1 MCVRTPGSV
10 RFASDSS
17 LLRIHGGP
25 EVDCSSCKR
34 IQLLAD
40 SRHSAGE
47 TWPQSACSRSP
58 MALARIIT
66 RFPEESR
73 DLIENLRSRGFEVQT
88 ESPGK
93 TSPQPADLEIT
104 IEECDAEEALQ
115 RATSVQDACAFVM
128 PGAVTGRVRPITA
141 IPFIPQANVEENEA
155 LGPEVYAVSAEIEN
169 LPRHSFGMEAPCA
182 EVAEFG
188 ATAIGD
194 LESRLLINENARA
207 MISEP
212 EHAAAEPQPVSP
224 NQQPEDQQPG
234 TISVSETA
242 FPETEAD
249 SRAQEPELISA
260 ESQLGEGAVS
270 AVGEISDAPR
280 DAEPVLAES
289 GYVQEAQVS
298 ELRAEDLQ
306 ATPAVEEPQ
315 VFLSGPDDLE
325 MQTQTVEM
333 EDAGS
338 HPLLSEEVHDPS
350 FEQSPGPGSPESVE
364 LAAESIAQ
372 VSIPSSGSELLSG
385 EEVAAQNSMR
395 EKEPSSKSRPVSDWP
410 IWQPISA
417 EEKARET
424 MGPAEQQ
431 QPIYDARTSAPF
443 APPLQRQ
450 AVPRSTMRRVRN
462 SRLLRHPI
470 FTNERMFWR
479 TATFVGVIAIGLL
492 LGMSAHRLSPLPA
505 SLQQRS
511 VDLQPSETK
520 PAAIVPAELNPV
532 TRQYRVGS
540 RASRVPKLPAEL
552 TPPLTAATKVNLAS
566 SRQPVMR
573 SASDSSENDTDIAQD
588 TVVRYGSRSGSS
600 AVAPSQQKPSVKRNS
615 DLN

>member
-1 MCVRTPGSV
+1 
-10 RFASDSS
+10 
-17 LLRIHGGP
+17 
-25 EVDCSSCKR
+25 
-34 IQLLAD
+34 
-40 SRHSAGE
+40 
-47 TWPQSACSRSP
+47 
-58 MALARIIT
+58 
-66 RFPEESR
+66 
-73 DLIENLRSRGFEVQT
+73 
-88 ESPGK
+88 
-93 TSPQPADLEIT
+93 
-104 IEECDAEEALQ
+104 
-115 RATSVQDACAFVM
+115 M
-128 PGAVTGRVRPITA
+128 PGAITGGVQPITA
-141 IPFIPQANVEENEA
+141 IPFIPQMNIEKSETVGSEA
-155 LGPEVYAVSAEIEN
+155 RAAEIEN
-169 LPRHSFGMEAPCA
+169 LPRHSFGMEAPRA
-182 EVAEFG
+182 EAAEFG
-188 ATAIGD
+188 ATPISD
-194 LESRLLINENARA
+194 LESPPQVNEDARA

-212 EHAAAEPQPVSP
+212 ERATAEPQPIFLEEQP
-224 NQQPEDQQPG
+224 ENQQPEMV
-234 TISVSETA
+234 SASASETV
-242 FPETEAD
+242 FPQTEAD
-249 SRAQEPELISA
+249 SRPPEPELISA

-270 AVGEISDAPR
+270 AAGEISDAPR
-280 DAEPVLAES
+280 DAEPVFAES
-289 GYVQEAQVS
+289 RDAQQVQLS
-298 ELRAEDLQ
+298 ELRTEDPQ
-306 ATPAVEEPQ
+306 ATSAVEEPQ

-350 FEQSPGPGSPESVE
+350 SEESPGPSFPESVE

-372 VSIPSSGSELLSG
+372 VSIPSSGSESLPG
-385 EEVAAQNSMR
+385 KVVAQQSMR
-395 EKEPSSKSRPVSDWP
+395 EEEPSLESQPVSDWP

-443 APPLQRQ
+443 ALPLQRQ
-450 AVPRSTMRRVRN
+450 GVPRSTMRRVRN

-479 TATFVGVIAIGLL
+479 TATFAGVIAIGLL

-520 PAAIVPAELNPV
+520 PAAIVPAELKPV
-532 TRQYRVGS
+532 TRQSRAGS
-540 RASRVPKLPAEL
+540 RATRLPKLSAEI
-552 TPPLTAATKVNLAS
+552 TPPPTAASKVNLAS
-566 SRQPVMR
+566 SKQPVMR

>member
-1 MCVRTPGSV
+1 
-10 RFASDSS
+10 
-17 LLRIHGGP
+17 
-25 EVDCSSCKR
+25 
-34 IQLLAD
+34 
-40 SRHSAGE
+40 
-47 TWPQSACSRSP
+47 
-58 MALARIIT
+58 MARARIIT
-66 RFPEESR
+66 RFPEQSH
-73 DLIENLRSRGFEVQT
+73 DLAENLRSRGFEVQT

-93 TSPQPADLEIT
+93 ISPQPADLEIT

-128 PGAVTGRVRPITA
+128 PGAITGGVQPITA
-141 IPFIPQANVEENEA
+141 IPFIPQMNIEESETVGSEA
-155 LGPEVYAVSAEIEN
+155 LAVSEQIES
-169 LPRHSFGMEAPCA
+169 LPRHSFGMEAPRVEA
-182 EVAEFG
+182 AEFS
-188 ATAIGD
+188 ATPISD
-194 LESRLLINENARA
+194 LESQPLINENARA

-212 EHAAAEPQPVSP
+212 EHAAAELQPVSL
-224 NQQPEDQQPG
+224 NQQSEEQQPQM
-234 TISVSETA
+234 ISASASEPV
-242 FPETEAD
+242 FPQTEVD
-249 SRAQEPELISA
+249 SRAVEPELISA
-260 ESQLGEGAVS
+260 ESQLGEGA
-270 AVGEISDAPR
+270 AGEISDAPR

-364 LAAESIAQ
+364 LAAESIVQ
-372 VSIPSSGSELLSG
+372 VSIPSSGSELLSE
-385 EEVAAQNSMR
+385 EEVASQHSMR
-395 EKEPSSKSRPVSDWP
+395 EEEPSSKSRPVSDWP

-431 QPIYDARTSAPF
+431 QPIYDGRTSAPF
-443 APPLQRQ
+443 ALPLQRQ
-450 AVPRSTMRRVRN
+450 GVPRSTMRRVRN

-479 TATFVGVIAIGLL
+479 TATFAGVIAIGLL

-505 SLQQRS
+505 SLQQGS
-511 VDLQPSETK
+511 GDLQPSETK
-520 PAAIVPAELNPV
+520 PAAIVPARSEE
-532 TRQYRVGS
+532 RRVGS
-540 RASRVPKLPAEL
+540 E
-552 TPPLTAATKVNLAS
+552 
-566 SRQPVMR
+566 
-573 SASDSSENDTDIAQD
+573 
-588 TVVRYGSRSGSS
+588 
-600 AVAPSQQKPSVKRNS
+600 
-615 DLN
+615 

>member
-1 MCVRTPGSV
+1 
-10 RFASDSS
+10 
-17 LLRIHGGP
+17 
-25 EVDCSSCKR
+25 
-34 IQLLAD
+34 
-40 SRHSAGE
+40 
-47 TWPQSACSRSP
+47 

-66 RFPEESR
+66 RFPEEAHELVES
-73 DLIENLRSRGFEVQT
+73 LRSRGFEVQT

-93 TSPQPADLEIT
+93 ISPQPADLEIT

-128 PGAVTGRVRPITA
+128 PGAITGGVQPITA
-141 IPFIPQANVEENEA
+141 IPFIPQANVEEKEA
-155 LGPEVYAVSAEIEN
+155 VGPEPCALSAEIEN
-169 LPRHSFGMEAPCA
+169 LPRHSFGMEFLRAGA
-182 EVAEFG
+182 AEFS
-188 ATAIGD
+188 TTPTSD

-249 SRAQEPELISA
+249 SRPPEPELISA

-270 AVGEISDAPR
+270 AAGEISDAPR
-280 DAEPVLAES
+280 DAEPVFAES
-289 GYVQEAQVS
+289 RDAHQVQLS
-298 ELRAEDLQ
+298 ELRTEDPQ
-306 ATPAVEEPQ
+306 ATSAVEEPQ

-372 VSIPSSGSELLSG
+372 VSIPSSGSELLSE
-385 EEVAAQNSMR
+385 EEVASQHSMR
-395 EKEPSSKSRPVSDWP
+395 EEEPSSKSRPVSDWP

-479 TATFVGVIAIGLL
+479 TATFAGVIAIGLL

-505 SLQQRS
+505 SLQQGS
-511 VDLQPSETK
+511 GDLQPSETK
-520 PAAIVPAELNPV
+520 PAAIVPAELKPV
-532 TRQYRVGS
+532 TRQSRAGS
-540 RASRVPKLPAEL
+540 RATRLPKLSAEI
-552 TPPLTAATKVNLAS
+552 TPPPTAAGKVNLAS
-566 SRQPVMR
+566 SKQPVMR

>member
-1 MCVRTPGSV
+1 
-10 RFASDSS
+10 
-17 LLRIHGGP
+17 
-25 EVDCSSCKR
+25 
-34 IQLLAD
+34 
-40 SRHSAGE
+40 
-47 TWPQSACSRSP
+47 

-66 RFPEESR
+66 RFPEEAHELVES
-73 DLIENLRSRGFEVQT
+73 LRSRGFEVQT

-128 PGAVTGRVRPITA
+128 PGAITGGVQPITA
-141 IPFIPQANVEENEA
+141 IPFIPQMNIEENETVGSEA
-155 LGPEVYAVSAEIEN
+155 RAVSEQIES
-169 LPRHSFGMEAPCA
+169 LPRHSFGMEAPRVEA
-182 EVAEFG
+182 AEFS
-188 ATAIGD
+188 ATPISD
-194 LESRLLINENARA
+194 LESQPLINENARA

-212 EHAAAEPQPVSP
+212 EHAAAELQPVSL
-224 NQQPEDQQPG
+224 NQQSEEQQPQM
-234 TISVSETA
+234 ISASASEPV
-242 FPETEAD
+242 FPQTEVD
-249 SRAQEPELISA
+249 SRAVEPELISA
-260 ESQLGEGAVS
+260 ESQLGEGA
-270 AVGEISDAPR
+270 AGEISDAPR

-298 ELRAEDLQ
+298 ELR

-385 EEVAAQNSMR
+385 EEVAAQQSMR

-417 EEKARET
+417 EEKAREI

-443 APPLQRQ
+443 APPLPRQ

-479 TATFVGVIAIGLL
+479 TATFAGVIAIGLL

-505 SLQQRS
+505 SLQQGS
-511 VDLQPSETK
+511 GDLQPSETK
-520 PAAIVPAELNPV
+520 PAAIVPAELKPV
-532 TRQYRVGS
+532 TRQSRAGS
-540 RASRVPKLPAEL
+540 RATRLPKLSADL
-552 TPPLTAATKVNLAS
+552 TPPPTAASKVNLAS
-566 SRQPVMR
+566 SKQPVMR
-573 SASDSSENDTDIAQD
+573 SASDSTENDTDIAQD

>member
-1 MCVRTPGSV
+1 MLSEP
-10 RFASDSS
+10 D
-17 LLRIHGGP
+17 
-25 EVDCSSCKR
+25 
-34 IQLLAD
+34 
-40 SRHSAGE
+40 
-47 TWPQSACSRSP
+47 
-58 MALARIIT
+58 
-66 RFPEESR
+66 
-73 DLIENLRSRGFEVQT
+73 
-88 ESPGK
+88 
-93 TSPQPADLEIT
+93 
-104 IEECDAEEALQ
+104 
-115 RATSVQDACAFVM
+115 RAT
-128 PGAVTGRVRPITA
+128 
-141 IPFIPQANVEENEA
+141 
-155 LGPEVYAVSAEIEN
+155 
-169 LPRHSFGMEAPCA
+169 
-182 EVAEFG
+182 
-188 ATAIGD
+188 
-194 LESRLLINENARA
+194 
-207 MISEP
+207 
-212 EHAAAEPQPVSP
+212 AEPQPIFLEEQP
-224 NQQPEDQQPG
+224 ENQQPEMV
-234 TISVSETA
+234 SASASETV

-249 SRAQEPELISA
+249 SRPPEPELISA

-270 AVGEISDAPR
+270 AAGEISDAPR
-280 DAEPVLAES
+280 DAEPVLAVS

-350 FEQSPGPGSPESVE
+350 SEESPGPSFPESVE

-372 VSIPSSGSELLSG
+372 VSIPSSGSELLSE
-385 EEVAAQNSMR
+385 EEVASQHSMR
-395 EKEPSSKSRPVSDWP
+395 EEEPSSKSRPVSDWP
-410 IWQPISA
+410 IWQPISV

-424 MGPAEQQ
+424 MGPAEKQ

-450 AVPRSTMRRVRN
+450 AGPRSTMRRVRN
-462 SRLLRHPI
+462 SRLLHHPI
-470 FTNERMFWR
+470 FTNEKMFWR
-479 TATFVGVIAIGLL
+479 TATFGGAIAIGLL

-520 PAAIVPAELNPV
+520 PAAIVPAELKPV

-540 RASRVPKLPAEL
+540 RATRVPKLPAEL
-552 TPPLTAATKVNLAS
+552 TPPLTASKVNLAS

-573 SASDSSENDTDIAQD
+573 SASDSTENDTDIAED

>member
-1 MCVRTPGSV
+1 
-10 RFASDSS
+10 
-17 LLRIHGGP
+17 
-25 EVDCSSCKR
+25 
-34 IQLLAD
+34 
-40 SRHSAGE
+40 
-47 TWPQSACSRSP
+47 

-66 RFPEESR
+66 RFPEEAHELVES
-73 DLIENLRSRGFEVQT
+73 LRSRGFEVQT

-128 PGAVTGRVRPITA
+128 PGAITGGVQPITA
-141 IPFIPQANVEENEA
+141 IPFIPQANVEEKEA
-155 LGPEVYAVSAEIEN
+155 VGPEPGALSAEIEN
-169 LPRHSFGMEAPCA
+169 LPRHSFGMEFLRAGA
-182 EVAEFG
+182 AEFS
-188 ATAIGD
+188 ATPTSD
-194 LESRLLINENARA
+194 LESQPLINENARA

-212 EHAAAEPQPVSP
+212 EHAAAELQPVSL
-224 NQQPEDQQPG
+224 NQQSEEQQPQM
-234 TISVSETA
+234 ISASASEPV
-242 FPETEAD
+242 FPQTEVD
-249 SRAQEPELISA
+249 SRAVEPELISA
-260 ESQLGEGAVS
+260 ESQLGEGA
-270 AVGEISDAPR
+270 AGEISDAPR

-385 EEVAAQNSMR
+385 KEVAAQNSMR

-479 TATFVGVIAIGLL
+479 TATFAGVIAIGLL

-505 SLQQRS
+505 SLQQGS
-511 VDLQPSETK
+511 GDLQPSETK
-520 PAAIVPAELNPV
+520 PSAIVPAELKPV
-532 TRQYRVGS
+532 TRPSRAGS
-540 RASRVPKLPAEL
+540 RATRLPKLSAEI
-552 TPPLTAATKVNLAS
+552 TPPPTAAGKVNLAS
-566 SRQPVMR
+566 SKQPVMR

>member
-1 MCVRTPGSV
+1 
-10 RFASDSS
+10 
-17 LLRIHGGP
+17 
-25 EVDCSSCKR
+25 
-34 IQLLAD
+34 
-40 SRHSAGE
+40 
-47 TWPQSACSRSP
+47 

-66 RFPEESR
+66 RFPEEAHELVES
-73 DLIENLRSRGFEVQT
+73 LRSRGFEVQT

-128 PGAVTGRVRPITA
+128 PGAITGGVQPITA
-141 IPFIPQANVEENEA
+141 IPFIPQMNIEESETVGSEA
-155 LGPEVYAVSAEIEN
+155 RAVSEQIES
-169 LPRHSFGMEAPCA
+169 LPRHSFGMEAPRVEA
-182 EVAEFG
+182 AEFS
-188 ATAIGD
+188 ATPISD
-194 LESRLLINENARA
+194 LESQPLINENARA

-212 EHAAAEPQPVSP
+212 EHAAAELQPVSL
-224 NQQPEDQQPG
+224 NQQSEEQQPQM
-234 TISVSETA
+234 ISASASEPVL
-242 FPETEAD
+242 PETED
-249 SRAQEPELISA
+249 P
-260 ESQLGEGAVS
+260 
-270 AVGEISDAPR
+270 
-280 DAEPVLAES
+280 
-289 GYVQEAQVS
+289 
-298 ELRAEDLQ
+298 Q
-306 ATPAVEEPQ
+306 ATSAVEEPQ

-338 HPLLSEEVHDPS
+338 HPLLSEEAHDPS
-350 FEQSPGPGSPESVE
+350 FEQSPGPSFPESVE
-364 LAAESIAQ
+364 LAAEPIAQ

-385 EEVAAQNSMR
+385 EEVAAQQSMR

-417 EEKARET
+417 EEKAREI

-443 APPLQRQ
+443 APPLPRQ
-450 AVPRSTMRRVRN
+450 AVPRSHMRRVRN

-479 TATFVGVIAIGLL
+479 TATFAGVIAIGLL

-505 SLQQRS
+505 SLQQGS
-511 VDLQPSETK
+511 GDLQPSETK
-520 PAAIVPAELNPV
+520 PAAIVPAELKPV
-532 TRQYRVGS
+532 TRQSRAGS
-540 RASRVPKLPAEL
+540 RATRLPKLSAEL
-552 TPPLTAATKVNLAS
+552 TPPPTAASKVNLAS
-566 SRQPVMR
+566 SKQPVMR
-573 SASDSSENDTDIAQD
+573 SASDSTENDTDIAQD

-600 AVAPSQQKPSVKRNS
+600 AVAPSQQKPSVRRNS

>member
-1 MCVRTPGSV
+1 
-10 RFASDSS
+10 
-17 LLRIHGGP
+17 
-25 EVDCSSCKR
+25 
-34 IQLLAD
+34 
-40 SRHSAGE
+40 
-47 TWPQSACSRSP
+47 
-58 MALARIIT
+58 
-66 RFPEESR
+66 
-73 DLIENLRSRGFEVQT
+73 
-88 ESPGK
+88 
-93 TSPQPADLEIT
+93 
-104 IEECDAEEALQ
+104 
-115 RATSVQDACAFVM
+115 
-128 PGAVTGRVRPITA
+128 
-141 IPFIPQANVEENEA
+141 
-155 LGPEVYAVSAEIEN
+155 
-169 LPRHSFGMEAPCA
+169 MEAPRVEA
-182 EVAEFG
+182 AEFS
-188 ATAIGD
+188 ATPISD
-194 LESRLLINENARA
+194 LESQPLINENARA

-212 EHAAAEPQPVSP
+212 EHAAAELQPVSL
-224 NQQPEDQQPG
+224 NQQSEEQQPQM
-234 TISVSETA
+234 ISASASEPV
-242 FPETEAD
+242 FPQTEVD
-249 SRAQEPELISA
+249 SRAVEPELISA
-260 ESQLGEGAVS
+260 ESQLGEGA
-270 AVGEISDAPR
+270 AGEISDAPR

-385 EEVAAQNSMR
+385 EEVAAQQSMR

-443 APPLQRQ
+443 ALPLQRQ
-450 AVPRSTMRRVRN
+450 GVPRSTMRRVRN

-479 TATFVGVIAIGLL
+479 TATFAGVIAIGLL

-505 SLQQRS
+505 SLQQGS
-511 VDLQPSETK
+511 GDLQPSETK
-520 PAAIVPAELNPV
+520 PAAIVPAELKPV
-532 TRQYRVGS
+532 TRQSRAGS
-540 RASRVPKLPAEL
+540 RATRLPKLSAEI
-552 TPPLTAATKVNLAS
+552 TPPPTAASKVNLAS
-566 SRQPVMR
+566 SKQPVMR

-600 AVAPSQQKPSVKRNS
+600 AMTPSQQKPAVKRNS

>member
-1 MCVRTPGSV
+1 
-10 RFASDSS
+10 
-17 LLRIHGGP
+17 
-25 EVDCSSCKR
+25 
-34 IQLLAD
+34 
-40 SRHSAGE
+40 
-47 TWPQSACSRSP
+47 

-66 RFPEESR
+66 RFPEEAHELVES
-73 DLIENLRSRGFEVQT
+73 LRSRGFEVQT

-128 PGAVTGRVRPITA
+128 PGAITGGVQPITA
-141 IPFIPQANVEENEA
+141 IPFIPQMNIEESETVGSEA
-155 LGPEVYAVSAEIEN
+155 RAVSEQIES
-169 LPRHSFGMEAPCA
+169 LPRHSFGMEAPRVEA
-182 EVAEFG
+182 AEFS
-188 ATAIGD
+188 ATPISD
-194 LESRLLINENARA
+194 LESQPLINENARA

-212 EHAAAEPQPVSP
+212 EHAAAELQPVSL
-224 NQQPEDQQPG
+224 NQQSEEQQPQM
-234 TISVSETA
+234 ISASASEPV
-242 FPETEAD
+242 FPQTEVD
-249 SRAQEPELISA
+249 SRAVEPELISA
-260 ESQLGEGAVS
+260 ESQLGEGA
-270 AVGEISDAPR
+270 AGEISDAPR

-350 FEQSPGPGSPESVE
+350 FEQSPGPSFPESVE

-372 VSIPSSGSELLSG
+372 VSIPSSGSELLPG
-385 EEVAAQNSMR
+385 KVVAQQSMR
-395 EKEPSSKSRPVSDWP
+395 EEEPSLESQPVSDWP

-462 SRLLRHPI
+462 ARLLRHPI

-479 TATFVGVIAIGLL
+479 TATFAGVIAIGLL

-505 SLQQRS
+505 SLQQGS
-511 VDLQPSETK
+511 GDLQPSETK
-520 PAAIVPAELNPV
+520 PAAIVPAELKPV
-532 TRQYRVGS
+532 TRQSRAGS
-540 RASRVPKLPAEL
+540 RATRLPKLSAEL
-552 TPPLTAATKVNLAS
+552 TPPPTAASKVNLAS
-566 SRQPVMR
+566 SKQPVMR

>member
-1 MCVRTPGSV
+1 
-10 RFASDSS
+10 
-17 LLRIHGGP
+17 
-25 EVDCSSCKR
+25 
-34 IQLLAD
+34 
-40 SRHSAGE
+40 
-47 TWPQSACSRSP
+47 

-66 RFPEESR
+66 RFPEEAHELVES
-73 DLIENLRSRGFEVQT
+73 LRSRGFEVQT

-128 PGAVTGRVRPITA
+128 PGAITGGVQPITA
-141 IPFIPQANVEENEA
+141 IPFIPQMNIEESETVGSEA
-155 LGPEVYAVSAEIEN
+155 RAVSEQIES
-169 LPRHSFGMEAPCA
+169 LPRHSFGMEAPRVEA
-182 EVAEFG
+182 AEFS
-188 ATAIGD
+188 ATPISD
-194 LESRLLINENARA
+194 LESQPLINENARA

-212 EHAAAEPQPVSP
+212 EHAAAELQPVSL
-224 NQQPEDQQPG
+224 NQQSEEQQPQM
-234 TISVSETA
+234 ISASASEPV
-242 FPETEAD
+242 FPQTEVD
-249 SRAQEPELISA
+249 SRAVEPELISA

-270 AVGEISDAPR
+270 AAGEISDAPR
-280 DAEPVLAES
+280 DAEPVFAES
-289 GYVQEAQVS
+289 RDAQQVQLS
-298 ELRAEDLQ
+298 ELRTEDPQ
-306 ATPAVEEPQ
+306 ATSAVEEPQ

-338 HPLLSEEVHDPS
+338 HPLLSEEAHDPS
-350 FEQSPGPGSPESVE
+350 FEESPGPSFPESVE

-372 VSIPSSGSELLSG
+372 VSIPSSGSESLPG
-385 EEVAAQNSMR
+385 KVVAQQSMR
-395 EKEPSSKSRPVSDWP
+395 EEEPSLESQPVSDWP

-443 APPLQRQ
+443 ALPLQRQ
-450 AVPRSTMRRVRN
+450 GVPRSTMRRVRN

-479 TATFVGVIAIGLL
+479 TATFAGVIAIGLL

-520 PAAIVPAELNPV
+520 PAAIVPAELKPV

-552 TPPLTAATKVNLAS
+552 TPPLTASKVNLAS

-573 SASDSSENDTDIAQD
+573 SASDSTENDTDIAED

>member
-1 MCVRTPGSV
+1 
-10 RFASDSS
+10 
-17 LLRIHGGP
+17 
-25 EVDCSSCKR
+25 
-34 IQLLAD
+34 
-40 SRHSAGE
+40 
-47 TWPQSACSRSP
+47 

-66 RFPEESR
+66 RFPEEAH
-73 DLIENLRSRGFEVQT
+73 DLVESLRSRGFEVQT

-128 PGAVTGRVRPITA
+128 PGAITGVVQPITA
-141 IPFIPQANVEENEA
+141 IPFIPEMNIEESEQVGSEA
-155 LGPEVYAVSAEIEN
+155 RSVSEQIES
-169 LPRHSFGMEAPCA
+169 LPRHSFGMEAPRVEA
-182 EVAEFG
+182 AEFS
-188 ATAIGD
+188 ATPISD
-194 LESRLLINENARA
+194 LESQPLINENARA

-212 EHAAAEPQPVSP
+212 EHAAAELQPVSL
-224 NQQPEDQQPG
+224 NQQSEEQQPQM
-234 TISVSETA
+234 ISASASEPV
-242 FPETEAD
+242 FPQTEVD
-249 SRAQEPELISA
+249 SRAVEPELISA
-260 ESQLGEGAVS
+260 ESQLGEGA
-270 AVGEISDAPR
+270 AGEISDAPR
-280 DAEPVLAES
+280 DAELVFAES
-289 GYVQEAQVS
+289 RDVQEIQVS
-298 ELRAEDLQ
+298 EPGAEDLQ

-338 HPLLSEEVHDPS
+338 HPLLSEEVHNPS

-372 VSIPSSGSELLSG
+372 VSIPSSGSELLSE
-385 EEVAAQNSMR
+385 EEVASQHSMR
-395 EKEPSSKSRPVSDWP
+395 EEEPSSKSRPVSDWP

-417 EEKARET
+417 EEKARED
-424 MGPAEQQ
+424 MGPAEQHQ
-431 QPIYDARTSAPF
+431 QPIDDARTSAPF

-450 AVPRSTMRRVRN
+450 AVPRSTMRSVPN

-479 TATFVGVIAIGLL
+479 TATFAGVIAIGLL

-505 SLQQRS
+505 SLQQGS
-511 VDLQPSETK
+511 GDLQPSETK
-520 PAAIVPAELNPV
+520 PAAIVPAELKPV
-532 TRQYRVGS
+532 TRQSRAGS
-540 RASRVPKLPAEL
+540 RATRLPKLSAEI
-552 TPPLTAATKVNLAS
+552 TPPPTAASKVNIAS
-566 SRQPVMR
+566 SKQPVMR

>member
-1 MCVRTPGSV
+1 
-10 RFASDSS
+10 
-17 LLRIHGGP
+17 
-25 EVDCSSCKR
+25 
-34 IQLLAD
+34 
-40 SRHSAGE
+40 
-47 TWPQSACSRSP
+47 

-66 RFPEESR
+66 RFPEEAHELVES
-73 DLIENLRSRGFEVQT
+73 LRSRGFEVQT

-93 TSPQPADLEIT
+93 ISPQPADLEIT
-104 IEECDAEEALQ
+104 IEECNAEEALQ

-128 PGAVTGRVRPITA
+128 PGAITGGVQPITA
-141 IPFIPQANVEENEA
+141 IPFIPQANVEEKEA
-155 LGPEVYAVSAEIEN
+155 VGPEPCALSAEIEN
-169 LPRHSFGMEAPCA
+169 LPRHSFGMEFLRAGA
-182 EVAEFG
+182 AEFS
-188 ATAIGD
+188 ATPTSD

-212 EHAAAEPQPVSP
+212 EHAAAELQPVSL
-224 NQQPEDQQPG
+224 NQQSEEQQPQM
-234 TISVSETA
+234 ISASASEPV
-242 FPETEAD
+242 FPQTEVD
-249 SRAQEPELISA
+249 SRAVEPELISA
-260 ESQLGEGAVS
+260 ESQLGEGA
-270 AVGEISDAPR
+270 AGEISDAPR

-385 EEVAAQNSMR
+385 EEVAARQSMR

-417 EEKARET
+417 EEKAREI

-443 APPLQRQ
+443 APPLPRQ

-462 SRLLRHPI
+462 RLLRHPI

-479 TATFVGVIAIGLL
+479 TATFAGVIAIGLL

-505 SLQQRS
+505 SLQQGS
-511 VDLQPSETK
+511 GDLQPSETK
-520 PAAIVPAELNPV
+520 PAAIVPAELKPV
-532 TRQYRVGS
+532 TRQSRAGS
-540 RASRVPKLPAEL
+540 RATRLPKLSAEI
-552 TPPLTAATKVNLAS
+552 TPPPTAASKVNLAS
-566 SRQPVMR
+566 SKQPVMR

>member
-1 MCVRTPGSV
+1 
-10 RFASDSS
+10 
-17 LLRIHGGP
+17 
-25 EVDCSSCKR
+25 
-34 IQLLAD
+34 
-40 SRHSAGE
+40 
-47 TWPQSACSRSP
+47 

-66 RFPEESR
+66 RFPEEAHE
-73 DLIENLRSRGFEVQT
+73 LAENLRSRGFEVQT

-93 TSPQPADLEIT
+93 ISPQPADLEIT

-128 PGAVTGRVRPITA
+128 PGATTGGREEIAA
-141 IPFIPQANVEENEA
+141 IPFMPQANVEGKEA
-155 LGPEVYAVSAEIEN
+155 VGPEPCALSAEIEN
-169 LPRHSFGMEAPCA
+169 LPRHSFGMEFLRAGA
-182 EVAEFG
+182 AEFS
-188 ATAIGD
+188 TTPTSD

-298 ELRAEDLQ
+298 ELWAEDLQ

-315 VFLSGPDDLE
+315 APLHAANDLKT
-325 MQTQTVEM
+325 QTQSVRM

-338 HPLLSEEVHDPS
+338 HAFPSEEVVALSTHRPS
-350 FEQSPGPGSPESVE
+350 SEESPGPSFPESVE

-385 EEVAAQNSMR
+385 EEVAAQQSMR

-417 EEKARET
+417 EEKAREI
-424 MGPAEQQ
+424 MGP
-431 QPIYDARTSAPF
+431 
-443 APPLQRQ
+443 
-450 AVPRSTMRRVRN
+450 
-462 SRLLRHPI
+462 
-470 FTNERMFWR
+470 
-479 TATFVGVIAIGLL
+479 
-492 LGMSAHRLSPLPA
+492 
-505 SLQQRS
+505 
-511 VDLQPSETK
+511 
-520 PAAIVPAELNPV
+520 
-532 TRQYRVGS
+532 
-540 RASRVPKLPAEL
+540 
-552 TPPLTAATKVNLAS
+552 
-566 SRQPVMR
+566 
-573 SASDSSENDTDIAQD
+573 
-588 TVVRYGSRSGSS
+588 
-600 AVAPSQQKPSVKRNS
+600 
-615 DLN
+615 

>member
-1 MCVRTPGSV
+1 
-10 RFASDSS
+10 
-17 LLRIHGGP
+17 
-25 EVDCSSCKR
+25 
-34 IQLLAD
+34 
-40 SRHSAGE
+40 
-47 TWPQSACSRSP
+47 

-66 RFPEESR
+66 RFPEEAHELVES
-73 DLIENLRSRGFEVQT
+73 LRSRGFEVQT

-93 TSPQPADLEIT
+93 TSPRPADLEIT
-104 IEECDAEEALQ
+104 SEECDAEEALQ

-128 PGAVTGRVRPITA
+128 PGAITGGVQPITA
-141 IPFIPQANVEENEA
+141 IPFIPQANVEEKEA
-155 LGPEVYAVSAEIEN
+155 VGPEPCALSAEIEN
-169 LPRHSFGMEAPCA
+169 LPRHSFGMEFLRAGA
-182 EVAEFG
+182 AEFS
-188 ATAIGD
+188 ATPTSD

-212 EHAAAEPQPVSP
+212 EHAAAELQPVSL
-224 NQQPEDQQPG
+224 NQQSEDQQPQM
-234 TISVSETA
+234 ISASASETV
-242 FPETEAD
+242 FPQTEAD

-270 AVGEISDAPR
+270 AAGEISDAPR
-280 DAEPVLAES
+280 DVESVLAES

-350 FEQSPGPGSPESVE
+350 SEESPGPSFPESVE

-372 VSIPSSGSELLSG
+372 VSIPSSGSESLPG
-385 EEVAAQNSMR
+385 KVVAQQSMR
-395 EKEPSSKSRPVSDWP
+395 EEEPSLESQPVSDWP

-443 APPLQRQ
+443 ALPLQRQ
-450 AVPRSTMRRVRN
+450 GVPRSTMRRVRN
-462 SRLLRHPI
+462 SRLLHHPI
-470 FTNERMFWR
+470 FTNEKMFWR

-505 SLQQRS
+505 SLQQGS
-511 VDLQPSETK
+511 GDLQPSETK
-520 PAAIVPAELNPV
+520 PAAIVPAELKPV
-532 TRQYRVGS
+532 TRQS
-540 RASRVPKLPAEL
+540 R
-552 TPPLTAATKVNLAS
+552 
-566 SRQPVMR
+566 
-573 SASDSSENDTDIAQD
+573 
-588 TVVRYGSRSGSS
+588 
-600 AVAPSQQKPSVKRNS
+600 
-615 DLN
+615 

>member
-1 MCVRTPGSV
+1 
-10 RFASDSS
+10 
-17 LLRIHGGP
+17 
-25 EVDCSSCKR
+25 
-34 IQLLAD
+34 
-40 SRHSAGE
+40 
-47 TWPQSACSRSP
+47 
-58 MALARIIT
+58 MALLRIIT
-66 RFPEESR
+66 RFPEQSH
-73 DLIENLRSRGFEVQT
+73 DLAENLRSRGFEVQT

-93 TSPQPADLEIT
+93 ISPQPADLEIT

-128 PGAVTGRVRPITA
+128 PGAITGGVQPITA
-141 IPFIPQANVEENEA
+141 IPFIPQANVEEKEA
-155 LGPEVYAVSAEIEN
+155 VGPEPCALSAEIEN
-169 LPRHSFGMEAPCA
+169 LPRHSFGMEFLRAGA
-182 EVAEFG
+182 AEFS
-188 ATAIGD
+188 TTPTSD
-194 LESRLLINENARA
+194 LVSRLLINENARA

-315 VFLSGPDDLE
+315 APLHAANDLKT
-325 MQTQTVEM
+325 QTQSVRM

-338 HPLLSEEVHDPS
+338 HAFPSEEVVALSTHRPS
-350 FEQSPGPGSPESVE
+350 SEESPGPSFPESVE

-385 EEVAAQNSMR
+385 EEVAAQQSMR

-417 EEKARET
+417 EEKAREI

-443 APPLQRQ
+443 ALPLQRQ

-520 PAAIVPAELNPV
+520 PAAIVPAELKPV
-532 TRQYRVGS
+532 TRQSRAGS
-540 RASRVPKLPAEL
+540 RATRLPKLSAEL
-552 TPPLTAATKVNLAS
+552 TPPPTAASKVNLAS
-566 SRQPVMR
+566 SKQPVMR

-600 AVAPSQQKPSVKRNS
+600 AVAPSHQKPAVKRTS

>member
-1 MCVRTPGSV
+1 MIS
-10 RFASDSS
+10 ASASE
-17 LLRIHGGP
+17 P
-25 EVDCSSCKR
+25 V
-34 IQLLAD
+34 
-40 SRHSAGE
+40 
-47 TWPQSACSRSP
+47 
-58 MALARIIT
+58 
-66 RFPEESR
+66 FP
-73 DLIENLRSRGFEVQT
+73 QT
-88 ESPGK
+88 E
-93 TSPQPADLEIT
+93 
-104 IEECDAEEALQ
+104 
-115 RATSVQDACAFVM
+115 V
-128 PGAVTGRVRPITA
+128 
-141 IPFIPQANVEENEA
+141 
-155 LGPEVYAVSAEIEN
+155 
-169 LPRHSFGMEAPCA
+169 
-182 EVAEFG
+182 
-188 ATAIGD
+188 
-194 LESRLLINENARA
+194 
-207 MISEP
+207 
-212 EHAAAEPQPVSP
+212 
-224 NQQPEDQQPG
+224 
-234 TISVSETA
+234 
-242 FPETEAD
+242 D
-249 SRAQEPELISA
+249 SRAVEPELISA
-260 ESQLGEGAVS
+260 ESQLGEGA
-270 AVGEISDAPR
+270 AGEISYAPR

-364 LAAESIAQ
+364 LAVESIAQ

-443 APPLQRQ
+443 ALPLQRQ
-450 AVPRSTMRRVRN
+450 GVPRSTMRRVRN

-479 TATFVGVIAIGLL
+479 TATFAGVIAIGLL

-505 SLQQRS
+505 SLQQGS
-511 VDLQPSETK
+511 GDLQPSETK
-520 PAAIVPAELNPV
+520 PAAIVPAELKPV

-540 RASRVPKLPAEL
+540 RATRVPKLPAEL
-552 TPPLTAATKVNLAS
+552 TPPLTASKVNLAS

-573 SASDSSENDTDIAQD
+573 SASDSTENDTDIAED

>member
-1 MCVRTPGSV
+1 
-10 RFASDSS
+10 
-17 LLRIHGGP
+17 
-25 EVDCSSCKR
+25 
-34 IQLLAD
+34 
-40 SRHSAGE
+40 
-47 TWPQSACSRSP
+47 
-58 MALARIIT
+58 
-66 RFPEESR
+66 
-73 DLIENLRSRGFEVQT
+73 
-88 ESPGK
+88 
-93 TSPQPADLEIT
+93 
-104 IEECDAEEALQ
+104 
-115 RATSVQDACAFVM
+115 
-128 PGAVTGRVRPITA
+128 
-141 IPFIPQANVEENEA
+141 
-155 LGPEVYAVSAEIEN
+155 
-169 LPRHSFGMEAPCA
+169 MEAPRVEA
-182 EVAEFG
+182 AEFS
-188 ATAIGD
+188 ATPISD
-194 LESRLLINENARA
+194 LESQPLINENARA

-249 SRAQEPELISA
+249 SRPPEPELISA

-270 AVGEISDAPR
+270 AAGEISDAPR
-280 DAEPVLAES
+280 DAEPVFAES
-289 GYVQEAQVS
+289 RDARQVQLS
-298 ELRAEDLQ
+298 ELRTEDPQ
-306 ATPAVEEPQ
+306 ATSAVEESQ

-338 HPLLSEEVHDPS
+338 HPLLSEEVHNPS

-372 VSIPSSGSELLSG
+372 VSIPSSGSELLSE
-385 EEVAAQNSMR
+385 EEVASQHSMR
-395 EKEPSSKSRPVSDWP
+395 EEEPSSKSRPVSDWP

-417 EEKARET
+417 EEKAREI

-443 APPLQRQ
+443 ALPLQRQ
-450 AVPRSTMRRVRN
+450 GVPRSTMRRVRN

-479 TATFVGVIAIGLL
+479 TATFAGVIAIGLL

-505 SLQQRS
+505 SLQQGS
-511 VDLQPSETK
+511 GDLQPSETK
-520 PAAIVPAELNPV
+520 PAAIVPAELKPV
-532 TRQYRVGS
+532 TRQSRAGS
-540 RASRVPKLPAEL
+540 RATRLPKLSAEL
-552 TPPLTAATKVNLAS
+552 TPPPTAASKVNLAS
-566 SRQPVMR
+566 SKQPVMR

>member
-1 MCVRTPGSV
+1 
-10 RFASDSS
+10 
-17 LLRIHGGP
+17 
-25 EVDCSSCKR
+25 
-34 IQLLAD
+34 
-40 SRHSAGE
+40 
-47 TWPQSACSRSP
+47 
-58 MALARIIT
+58 MARARIIT
-66 RFPEESR
+66 RFPEQSH
-73 DLIENLRSRGFEVQT
+73 DLAENLRSRGFEVQT

-93 TSPQPADLEIT
+93 ISPQPADLEIT

-128 PGAVTGRVRPITA
+128 PGAITGGVQPITA
-141 IPFIPQANVEENEA
+141 IPFIPQMNIEKSETVGSEA
-155 LGPEVYAVSAEIEN
+155 RAAEIEN

-194 LESRLLINENARA
+194 LESEPSVNEDARA
-207 MISEP
+207 MIFEP
-212 EHAAAEPQPVSP
+212 ERATAEPQPIFLEEQP
-224 NQQPEDQQPG
+224 ENQQPEMV
-234 TISVSETA
+234 SASASETV
-242 FPETEAD
+242 FPQTEAD
-249 SRAQEPELISA
+249 SRPPEPELISA
-260 ESQLGEGAVS
+260 ESQMGEAAVS
-270 AVGEISDAPR
+270 AAGEIPDALR
-280 DAEPVLAES
+280 DAEPVFAES
-289 GYVQEAQVS
+289 RDVQEAQLS
-298 ELRAEDLQ
+298 QLRTEDLQ
-306 ATPAVEEPQ
+306 PTPAVEEPQ
-315 VFLSGPDDLE
+315 APLHAANDLKT
-325 MQTQTVEM
+325 QTQSVRM

-338 HPLLSEEVHDPS
+338 HAFPSEEVVALSTHRPS
-350 FEQSPGPGSPESVE
+350 SEQSPGPGSPESVE

-385 EEVAAQNSMR
+385 KEVAAQNSKR

-417 EEKARET
+417 EEKAREI
-424 MGPAEQQ
+424 MGPAEQ

-443 APPLQRQ
+443 ALPLQRQ
-450 AVPRSTMRRVRN
+450 GVPRSTMRRVRN
-462 SRLLRHPI
+462 SRLLHHPI
-470 FTNERMFWR
+470 FTNEKMFWR

-520 PAAIVPAELNPV
+520 PAAIVPAELKPV

-540 RASRVPKLPAEL
+540 RATRVPKLPAEL
-552 TPPLTAATKVNLAS
+552 TPPLTASKVNLAS

-573 SASDSSENDTDIAQD
+573 SASDSTENDTDIAED

-600 AVAPSQQKPSVKRNS
+600 AVAPSQQKPSVKRT
-615 DLN
+615 

>member
-1 MCVRTPGSV
+1 MCPEVRPICFGFV
-10 RFASDSS
+10 FVSD
-17 LLRIHGGP
+17 LWLRIHAGP
-25 EVDCSSCKR
+25 EVNCSSCKR

-40 SRHSAGE
+40 SRHPAGE
-47 TWPQSACSRSP
+47 TPLRSACSRVP
-58 MALARIIT
+58 MARARIIT
-66 RFPEESR
+66 RFPEQSH
-73 DLIENLRSRGFEVQT
+73 DLAENLRSRGFEVQT

-93 TSPQPADLEIT
+93 ISPQPADLEIT

-128 PGAVTGRVRPITA
+128 PGAITGGVQPITA
-141 IPFIPQANVEENEA
+141 IPFIPQMNIEKRETVGSEA
-155 LGPEVYAVSAEIEN
+155 RAAEIEN
-169 LPRHSFGMEAPCA
+169 LPRHSFGMEAPRA
-182 EVAEFG
+182 EAAEFG
-188 ATAIGD
+188 ATPISD
-194 LESRLLINENARA
+194 LESPPQVNEDARA

-212 EHAAAEPQPVSP
+212 ERATAEPQPIFLEEQP
-224 NQQPEDQQPG
+224 ENQQPEMV
-234 TISVSETA
+234 SASASETV

-249 SRAQEPELISA
+249 SRPPEPELISA

-270 AVGEISDAPR
+270 AAGEISDAPR
-280 DAEPVLAES
+280 DAEPVLAVS

-385 EEVAAQNSMR
+385 EEVAAQQSMR
-395 EKEPSSKSRPVSDWP
+395 EKEPSSKS
-410 IWQPISA
+410 
-417 EEKARET
+417 
-424 MGPAEQQ
+424 

-479 TATFVGVIAIGLL
+479 TATFAGVIAIGLL

-505 SLQQRS
+505 SLQQGS
-511 VDLQPSETK
+511 GDLQPSETK
-520 PAAIVPAELNPV
+520 PAAIVPAELKPV
-532 TRQYRVGS
+532 TRQS
-540 RASRVPKLPAEL
+540 RAGSSATRLPKLSAEI
-552 TPPLTAATKVNLAS
+552 TPPPTAASKVNLAS
-566 SRQPVMR
+566 SKQPVMR

-588 TVVRYGSRSGSS
+588 IVVRYGSRSASS
-600 AVAPSQQKPSVKRNS
+600 AMTPSQQKPAVKRNS

>member
-1 MCVRTPGSV
+1 
-10 RFASDSS
+10 
-17 LLRIHGGP
+17 
-25 EVDCSSCKR
+25 
-34 IQLLAD
+34 
-40 SRHSAGE
+40 
-47 TWPQSACSRSP
+47 

-66 RFPEESR
+66 RFPEEAHELVES
-73 DLIENLRSRGFEVQT
+73 LRSRGFEVQT

-93 TSPQPADLEIT
+93 ISPQPADLEIT

-128 PGAVTGRVRPITA
+128 PGAITGGVQPITA
-141 IPFIPQANVEENEA
+141 IPFIPEMNIEESETVGSEA
-155 LGPEVYAVSAEIEN
+155 RAVSEQIES
-169 LPRHSFGMEAPCA
+169 LPRRSFGMEAPRVEA
-182 EVAEFG
+182 AEFS
-188 ATAIGD
+188 ATPTSD
-194 LESRLLINENARA
+194 LESQPLINENARA

-212 EHAAAEPQPVSP
+212 EHAAAELQPVSL
-224 NQQPEDQQPG
+224 NQQSEEQQPQM
-234 TISVSETA
+234 ISASASEPV
-242 FPETEAD
+242 FPQTEVD
-249 SRAQEPELISA
+249 SRAVEPELISA

-270 AVGEISDAPR
+270 AAGEISDAPR
-280 DAEPVLAES
+280 DAEPVFAES
-289 GYVQEAQVS
+289 RDAHQVQLS
-298 ELRAEDLQ
+298 ELRTEDPQ
-306 ATPAVEEPQ
+306 ATSAVEEPQ

-338 HPLLSEEVHDPS
+338 HPLLSEEAHDPS
-350 FEQSPGPGSPESVE
+350 FEESPGPSFPESVE

-372 VSIPSSGSELLSG
+372 VSIPSSGSESLPG
-385 EEVAAQNSMR
+385 KVVAQQSMR
-395 EKEPSSKSRPVSDWP
+395 EEEPSLESQPVSDWP

-443 APPLQRQ
+443 ALPLQRQ
-450 AVPRSTMRRVRN
+450 GVPRSTMRRVRN

-479 TATFVGVIAIGLL
+479 TATFAGVIAIGLL

-505 SLQQRS
+505 SLQQGS
-511 VDLQPSETK
+511 GDLQPSETK
-520 PAAIVPAELNPV
+520 PAAIVPAELKPV
-532 TRQYRVGS
+532 TRQSRAGS
-540 RASRVPKLPAEL
+540 RATRLPKLSAEI
-552 TPPLTAATKVNLAS
+552 TPPPTAASKVNLAS
-566 SRQPVMR
+566 SKQPVMR

-588 TVVRYGSRSGSS
+588 IVVRYGSRSGSS

>member
-1 MCVRTPGSV
+1 
-10 RFASDSS
+10 
-17 LLRIHGGP
+17 
-25 EVDCSSCKR
+25 
-34 IQLLAD
+34 
-40 SRHSAGE
+40 
-47 TWPQSACSRSP
+47 
-58 MALARIIT
+58 MARARIIT
-66 RFPEESR
+66 RFPEQSH
-73 DLIENLRSRGFEVQT
+73 DLAENLRSRGFEVQT

-93 TSPQPADLEIT
+93 ISPQPADLEIT

-128 PGAVTGRVRPITA
+128 PGAITGGVQPITA
-141 IPFIPQANVEENEA
+141 IPFIPQMNIEKSETVGSEA
-155 LGPEVYAVSAEIEN
+155 RAAEIEN
-169 LPRHSFGMEAPCA
+169 LPRHSFGMEAPRA
-182 EVAEFG
+182 EAAEFG
-188 ATAIGD
+188 ATPISD
-194 LESRLLINENARA
+194 LESPPQVNEDARA

-212 EHAAAEPQPVSP
+212 ERATAEPQPIFLEEQP
-224 NQQPEDQQPG
+224 ENQQPEMV
-234 TISVSETA
+234 SASASETV
-242 FPETEAD
+242 FPQTEAD
-249 SRAQEPELISA
+249 SRPPEPELISA

-270 AVGEISDAPR
+270 AAGEISDAPR
-280 DAEPVLAES
+280 DAEPVFAES
-289 GYVQEAQVS
+289 RDAQQVQLS
-298 ELRAEDLQ
+298 ELRTEDPQ
-306 ATPAVEEPQ
+306 ATSAVEEPQ

-385 EEVAAQNSMR
+385 EEVAAQQSMR

-479 TATFVGVIAIGLL
+479 TATFAGVIAIGLL

-505 SLQQRS
+505 SLQQGS
-511 VDLQPSETK
+511 GDLQPSETK
-520 PAAIVPAELNPV
+520 PAAIVPAELKPV
-532 TRQYRVGS
+532 TRQSRAGS
-540 RASRVPKLPAEL
+540 RATRLPKLSAEL
-552 TPPLTAATKVNLAS
+552 TPPPTAASKVNLAS
-566 SRQPVMR
+566 SKQPVMR
-573 SASDSSENDTDIAQD
+573 SASDSTENDTDIAQD